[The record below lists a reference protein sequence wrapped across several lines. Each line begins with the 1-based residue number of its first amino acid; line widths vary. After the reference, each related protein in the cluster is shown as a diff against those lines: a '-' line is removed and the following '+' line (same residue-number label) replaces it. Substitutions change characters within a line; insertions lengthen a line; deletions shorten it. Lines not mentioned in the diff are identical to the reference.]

1 MLKKVSHANYLTS
14 LHGAFGKSEEAI
26 YFNEFVDVEER
37 SDSVFISM
45 SQDLIYNINQE
56 MLRPQNIWLYV
67 STNFIVPNAKISSA
81 KYFNSTPSE
90 V

>member
-45 SQDLIYNINQE
+45 SQDLIYNINQGNVKT
-56 MLRPQNIWLYV
+56 P
-67 STNFIVPNAKISSA
+67 
-81 KYFNSTPSE
+81 KYMALCIN
-90 V
+90 

>member
-1 MLKKVSHANYLTS
+1 MLKKVSHANYLPS

-45 SQDLIYNINQE
+45 SQDLIYNINQGNVKT
-56 MLRPQNIWLYV
+56 P
-67 STNFIVPNAKISSA
+67 
-81 KYFNSTPSE
+81 KYMALCIN
-90 V
+90 